1 MIPRDLHD
9 FEDVAENYDLYLDA
23 MYREEDNHA
32 GFLDFYLD
40 FARERKISLVQ
51 METDSRVIEKDGKTY
66 GIQRINAYH
75 SRLKGFLQKFHGVSS
90 KYLGNYIVW
99 HGLMENNRRKR
110 AELFSLLLACVLTIR
125 KTVYGRDIPRR
136 PALPAIV

>member
-40 FARERKISLVQ
+40 FAREYGSGGVVENCTTSL
-51 METDSRVIEKDGKTY
+51 I
-66 GIQRINAYH
+66 RIA
-75 SRLKGFLQKFHGVSS
+75 
-90 KYLGNYIVW
+90 
-99 HGLMENNRRKR
+99 
-110 AELFSLLLACVLTIR
+110 AA
-125 KTVYGRDIPRR
+125 
-136 PALPAIV
+136 